1 MSRDPPS
8 APPSPPD
15 PAELYDSA
23 PAAADL
29 DTSEAPAAAPA
40 ELLPQLLSG
49 QEEGDDAV
57 HKVDGVGESAES
69 VADVAAA
76 DLAAAEASAAPAV
89 KPKRIENRV
98 RMVDAGSPR
107 NTVEAGEGGAGTDRL
122 RDAASTIQ
130 RALRAKREAALITR
144 KTFNIAEV
152 ARAAKQVDEKKKLAS
167 RIAELEAAQLFRD
180 KNWFSLRKHIE
191 YHSIKAAET
200 AEVTAEVETRDRH
213 SLVSLAA
220 PNEVDEEDERHLRDE
235 QVRA

>member
-1 MSRDPPS
+1 MTKAYPQIFPPYIPSVGVASLDIRRYMTTTPMEPPSPDKMNRDPPS
-8 APPSPPD
+8 APPSPPN
-15 PAELYDSA
+15 PAELDDSA

-49 QEEGDDAV
+49 QEERDDAV
-57 HKVDGVGESAES
+57 HKVDGVGESPES

-98 RMVDAGSPR
+98 RMVDSGSPR
-107 NTVEAGEGGAGTDRL
+107 QPRNAVEAGEGGASTDRL

-152 ARAAKQVDEKKKLAS
+152 ARAAKQVDGK
-167 RIAELEAAQLFRD
+167 R
-180 KNWFSLRKHIE
+180 
-191 YHSIKAAET
+191 
-200 AEVTAEVETRDRH
+200 
-213 SLVSLAA
+213 
-220 PNEVDEEDERHLRDE
+220 
-235 QVRA
+235 

>member
-8 APPSPPD
+8 APPSPPN
-15 PAELYDSA
+15 PAELDDSV

-29 DTSEAPAAAPA
+29 DASEAPAAAPA

-49 QEEGDDAV
+49 QEESDDAV
-57 HKVDGVGESAES
+57 HKVDGVGENPES

-98 RMVDAGSPR
+98 RMVDSGSPR
-107 NTVEAGEGGAGTDRL
+107 QPRNAVEAGEGGASTDRL

-152 ARAAKQVDEKKKLAS
+152 ARAAKQV
-167 RIAELEAAQLFRD
+167 
-180 KNWFSLRKHIE
+180 
-191 YHSIKAAET
+191 
-200 AEVTAEVETRDRH
+200 
-213 SLVSLAA
+213 
-220 PNEVDEEDERHLRDE
+220 
-235 QVRA
+235 